1 MLSKEKMIRL
11 KELANKAKKEGLTD
25 NEKVEQKKLRDE
37 YLTVFRKHFRK
48 RLDNVVFVDEKGNEI
63 KKPIQ

>member
-1 MLSKEKMIRL
+1 MLSTEKMKRI

-25 NEKVEQKKLRDE
+25 REKAEQKGLREE
-37 YLTVFRKHFRK
+37 YLTEFRKHFRK